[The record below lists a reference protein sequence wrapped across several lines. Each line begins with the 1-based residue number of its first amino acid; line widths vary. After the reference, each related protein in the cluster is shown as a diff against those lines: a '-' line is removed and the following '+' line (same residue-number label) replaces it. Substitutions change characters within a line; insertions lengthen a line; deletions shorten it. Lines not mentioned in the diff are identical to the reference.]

1 MEVAAWTE
9 RLLAGNSCLREGEL
23 GRTVAEVLAAALAAV
38 DPYARVLHDTHRL
51 IKPRGEA
58 AVIGEFVFDLA
69 ADPYK
74 PSESEHGRIWIFGA
88 GKASAE
94 MAAALVERF
103 GERVAGGV
111 VIAKHGLSSARLA
124 QSPNPPGSLHAS
136 ARLAQ
141 SPNPPGSLH
150 ASARLGPVEL
160 LLGDHPIPGA
170 KSAAAAARLRARAAE
185 VGPRDLVLCPISG
198 GASALLSEPLLDP
211 EDWATLTEHLLARDV
226 SIQAINKLRRRF
238 DALKAGGL
246 ARLLCPATVVGL
258 LVSDVVGDEL
268 ALIGSGPTVYPAPG
282 EADSHAA
289 LLAEIGDRLH
299 GLPDRIAR
307 QLAAPPPLAAWPSTP
322 SGRPQSVYQVLLARN
337 GDARE
342 AACKAAR
349 AHGLDSIV
357 LLPALGG
364 LASTEGRR
372 LAQLLADPPLDLPVT
387 PPWCLV
393 MGGETTVALGSEGLG
408 ILRGIGGRNLE
419 LALAAVEGLAGC
431 PDVALVTLATDGEDG
446 PTDAA
451 GALITGSSLARIRA
465 LGLDPSSMLAAH
477 DSYQVFDRIGDLVR
491 TGSTGTNVCDLAL
504 LFRLRLRE

>member
-1 MEVAAWTE
+1 MDAPAWTE
-9 RLLAGNSCLREGEL
+9 RLLAQSPCLREGEL
-23 GRTVAEVLAAALAAV
+23 GRIATEVIAAALAAV
-38 DPYARVLHDTHRL
+38 DPHARVLHDTHRL

-69 ADPYK
+69 ADPDK
-74 PSESEHGRIWIFGA
+74 PSDSEHARIWIFGA
-88 GKASAE
+88 GKASAQ

-103 GERVAGGV
+103 GDRVAGGV
-111 VIAKHGLSSARLA
+111 VIAKHELGPTDGG
-124 QSPNPPGSLHAS
+124 QS
-136 ARLAQ
+136 
-141 SPNPPGSLH
+141 
-150 ASARLGPVEL
+150 LGPVEL
-160 LLGDHPIPGA
+160 LLGDHPIPGPR
-170 KSAAAAARLRARAAE
+170 SAAAAARLRARAAE

-211 EDWATLTEHLLARDV
+211 SDWATLTEHLLARDV

-238 DALKAGGL
+238 DVLKAGGL
-246 ARLLCPATVVGL
+246 AQLLCPATVVGL

-268 ALIGSGPTVYPAPG
+268 ALIGSGPTVYPTAG
-282 EADSHAA
+282 EAEAHAA
-289 LLAEIGDRLH
+289 LLAELGDRLH

-307 QLAAPPPLAAWPSTP
+307 QLAAPPPLAAWPITP
-322 SGRPQSVYQVLLARN
+322 SGRPHDVHQVLLARN

-349 AHGLDSIV
+349 VQGLDSIV

-364 LASTEGRR
+364 LAVNEGRR
-372 LAQLLADPPLDLPVT
+372 LAQLLAAPPTDLPVMS
-387 PPWCLV
+387 PWCLV
-393 MGGETTVALGSEGLG
+393 MGGETTVALDVDSLSRGPS
-408 ILRGIGGRNLE
+408 RGIGGRNLE

-451 GALITGSSLARIRA
+451 GALVTGSSLGRIRA
-465 LGLDPSSMLAAH
+465 LGLDPNTMLAAH
-477 DSYQVFDRIGDLVR
+477 DSYAVFERSGDLVR

-504 LFRLRLRE
+504 LFRLRG

>member
-1 MEVAAWTE
+1 MNVDAWTE
-9 RLLAGNSCLREGEL
+9 RLLARNPCLREGEL
-23 GRTVAEVLAAALAAV
+23 GRTVAQVLAAALAAV
-38 DPYARVLHDTHRL
+38 DPHARVLHDTHRL

-69 ADPYK
+69 ADPDE
-74 PSESEHGRIWIFGA
+74 PGEAEHARVWIFGA
-88 GKASAE
+88 GKASAQ

-111 VIAKHGLSSARLA
+111 VIAKH
-124 QSPNPPGSLHAS
+124 PGDSG
-136 ARLAQ
+136 
-141 SPNPPGSLH
+141 GSE
-150 ASARLGPVEL
+150 RIGPVEL
-160 LLGDHPIPGA
+160 LIGDHPIPGER
-170 KSAAAAARLRARAAE
+170 SAAAAARLRARAAE

-211 EDWATLTEHLLARDV
+211 SDWATLTEHLLARDV

-268 ALIGSGPTVYPAPG
+268 ALIGSGPTVYATSG
-282 EADSHAA
+282 EAQSHAA
-289 LLAEIGDRLH
+289 LLAELGDRLH
-299 GLPDRIAR
+299 GLPERILR
-307 QLAAPPPLAAWPSTP
+307 QLAAPPPLAEWPSTP
-322 SGRPQSVYQVLLARN
+322 SGRPHDVHQVLLARN

-349 AHGLDSIV
+349 MHGLDSIV

-364 LASTEGRR
+364 LAAAEGRR
-372 LAQLLADPPLDLPVT
+372 LAQLLADPPSDLPIT

-393 MGGETTVALGSEGLG
+393 MGGETTVALGSEGS
-408 ILRGIGGRNLE
+408 RSVQGIGGRNLE
-419 LALAAVEGLAGC
+419 LALAAVEGLAGRSN
-431 PDVALVTLATDGEDG
+431 VALVTLATDGEDG

-451 GALITGSSLARIRA
+451 GALVTGGSLARIRA
-465 LGLDPSSMLAAH
+465 LGLDPSAALATH
-477 DSYQVFDRIGDLVR
+477 DSYRVFDHLGDLVR

-504 LFRLRLRE
+504 LFRLGE

>member
-1 MEVAAWTE
+1 MEVGAWIE
-9 RLLAGNSCLREGEL
+9 RLSTRSPCLERRVVEI
-23 GRTVAEVLAAALAAV
+23 VAAALAAV
-38 DPYARVLHDTHRL
+38 DPHACVLRNTHRL

-58 AVIGEFVFDLA
+58 AVVGEFVFDLS
-69 ADPYK
+69 ADPSR
-74 PSESEHGRIWIFGA
+74 PSETEHGRIWIFGA

-103 GERVAGGV
+103 GERVGGGV
-111 VIAKHGLSSARLA
+111 VIAKH
-124 QSPNPPGSLHAS
+124 QPPA
-136 ARLAQ
+136 
-141 SPNPPGSLH
+141 PE
-150 ASARLGPVEL
+150 RLGPVEL
-160 LLGDHPIPGA
+160 LLGDHPIPGPA
-170 KSAAAAARLRARAAE
+170 SAAAAAHLRARAAE

-211 EDWATLTEHLLARDV
+211 ADWATLTEHLLARDV

-246 ARLLCPATVVGL
+246 ARMLCPATVVGL

-268 ALIGSGPTVYPAPG
+268 ALIGSGPTVYPATG
-282 EADSHAA
+282 EAESHAA
-289 LLAEIGDRLH
+289 LLAELGDRLH
-299 GLPDRIAR
+299 GLPERIER
-307 QLAAPPPLAAWPSTP
+307 RLAAPPPLASRPTTP
-322 SGRPQSVYQVLLARN
+322 SGRPHDVHQVLIARN

-349 AHGLDSIV
+349 AQGLDSIG

-364 LASTEGRR
+364 LAVAQGHR
-372 LAQLLADPPLDLPVT
+372 LAELLAAPPTDLPVT
-387 PPWCLV
+387 SPWCLV
-393 MGGETTVALGSEGLG
+393 LGGETTVALAPGPLGL
-408 ILRGIGGRNLE
+408 GGRNLE

-451 GALITGSSLARIRA
+451 GALVTGDSLARIHA
-465 LGLDPSSMLAAH
+465 VGLDPNAALAAH
-477 DSYQVFDRIGDLVR
+477 DSYHVFERVGDLVR

-504 LFRLRLRE
+504 LFRWSR

>member
-1 MEVAAWTE
+1 MEVLAWTE
-9 RLLAGNSCLREGEL
+9 RLLARSPCLRDGEL
-23 GRTVAEVLAAALAAV
+23 GRTAAEVLAAALAAV
-38 DPYARVLHDTHRL
+38 DPHACVLHNTHRL

-69 ADPYK
+69 ADPDR
-74 PSESEHGRIWIFGA
+74 PSGTEHARIWIFGA
-88 GKASAE
+88 GKASAQ
-94 MAAALVERF
+94 MAAALVQRF

-111 VIAKHGLSSARLA
+111 VIAKHDPDERSSARLA
-124 QSPNPPGSLHAS
+124 QSPNPPGELHAS
-136 ARLAQ
+136 
-141 SPNPPGSLH
+141 N
-150 ASARLGPVEL
+150 RLGPVEL
-160 LLGDHPIPGA
+160 LLGDHPIPGPR
-170 KSAAAAARLRARAAE
+170 SAAAAARLRARAAE
-185 VGPRDLVLCPISG
+185 VSARDLVLCPISG

-211 EDWATLTEHLLARDV
+211 DDWALLTEHLLARDV

-282 EADSHAA
+282 EAQSHAA
-289 LLAEIGDRLH
+289 LLSELGDRLH
-299 GLPDRIAR
+299 GLPERIGR

-322 SGRPQSVYQVLLARN
+322 SGRPHDVHQVLLARN

-349 AHGLDSIV
+349 MHGFDSIV

-364 LASTEGRR
+364 LAVAEGRR
-372 LAQLLADPPLDLPVT
+372 LAQLLADPPVDLPVT

-393 MGGETTVALGSEGLG
+393 MGGETTVALESEQSEHPQ
-408 ILRGIGGRNLE
+408 GIGGRNLE

-431 PDVALVTLATDGEDG
+431 PDVALITLATDGEDG

-451 GALITGSSLARIRA
+451 GALVTGRSLARIRA
-465 LGLDPSSMLAAH
+465 LGLDPSSVLAAH
-477 DSYQVFDRIGDLVR
+477 DSYRAFDRIGDLVR

-504 LFRLRLRE
+504 LFRLRE

>member
-1 MEVAAWTE
+1 MDVGAWTE
-9 RLLAGNSCLREGEL
+9 RLSTRSPCLE
-23 GRTVAEVLAAALAAV
+23 RTVAEILAAALAAV
-38 DPYARVLHDTHRL
+38 DPHACVLRNTHRL
-51 IKPRGEA
+51 IKPRGQA

-69 ADPYK
+69 ADPTRT
-74 PSESEHGRIWIFGA
+74 SETEHGRVWIFGA

-111 VIAKHGLSSARLA
+111 VIAKHE
-124 QSPNPPGSLHAS
+124 PHA
-136 ARLAQ
+136 
-141 SPNPPGSLH
+141 PE
-150 ASARLGPVEL
+150 RLGPVEL
-160 LLGDHPIPGA
+160 LLGDHPIYGPA
-170 KSAAAAARLRARAAE
+170 SAAAAARLRVRAAE
-185 VGPRDLVLCPISG
+185 VGARDLVLCPISG

-211 EDWATLTEHLLARDV
+211 GDWATLTEHLLARDV

-246 ARLLCPATVVGL
+246 ARLFCPATVVGL
-258 LVSDVVGDEL
+258 LLSDVVGDEL
-268 ALIGSGPTVYPAPG
+268 ALIGSGPTVYPGPNE
-282 EADSHAA
+282 EASYAA
-289 LLAEIGDRLH
+289 LLAELGDRLH
-299 GLPDRIAR
+299 GLPERLAR
-307 QLAAPPPLAAWPSTP
+307 RLAAPPPLVARPTTP
-322 SGRPQSVYQVLLARN
+322 SGRPHDVHEVLIARN

-364 LASTEGRR
+364 LAAERGRE
-372 LAQLLADPPLDLPVT
+372 LARLLAAPPPDLPVT
-387 PPWCLV
+387 PPFCLV
-393 MGGETTVALGSEGLG
+393 MGGETTVALGPERLG
-408 ILRGIGGRNLE
+408 HGGRNLE

-451 GALITGSSLARIRA
+451 GALVTGDSLARIRS
-465 LGLDPSSMLAAH
+465 LGIDPTAALAAH
-477 DSYQVFDRIGDLVR
+477 DSYRVFERVGDLVR

-504 LFRLRLRE
+504 LFRWHRSAC

>member
-1 MEVAAWTE
+1 MDVDAWTE
-9 RLLAGNSCLREGEL
+9 RLLTRSQCLDRV
-23 GRTVAEVLAAALAAV
+23 VAEIAAAALAAV
-38 DPYARVLHDTHRL
+38 DPHACVLHNTHRL

-69 ADPYK
+69 ADPSRA
-74 PSESEHGRIWIFGA
+74 SETEHARIWIFGA

-94 MAAALVERF
+94 MSAALVERF

-111 VIAKHGLSSARLA
+111 VIAKHEV
-124 QSPNPPGSLHAS
+124 PAS
-136 ARLAQ
+136 
-141 SPNPPGSLH
+141 
-150 ASARLGPVEL
+150 RLGPVEL
-160 LLGDHPIPGA
+160 VLGDHPIPGPA
-170 KSAAAAARLRARAAE
+170 SAAAAAHLRARAAE
-185 VGPRDLVLCPISG
+185 VSPRDLVLCPISG
-198 GASALLSEPLLDP
+198 GASALLSEPLLEP
-211 EDWATLTEHLLARDV
+211 RDWATLTEHLLARDV

-246 ARLLCPATVVGL
+246 ARLVCPATVVGL

-268 ALIGSGPTVYPAPG
+268 ALIGSGPTVYPNPD
-282 EADSHAA
+282 EAQAYA
-289 LLAEIGDRLH
+289 LLLAELGDRLH
-299 GLPDRIAR
+299 GLPEPLLR
-307 QLAAPPPLAAWPSTP
+307 QLAAPPPLAARPITP
-322 SGRPQSVYQVLLARN
+322 SGRPHDVHQVLLARN

-364 LASTEGRR
+364 LAATQGQQ
-372 LAQLLADPPLDLPVT
+372 LARLLAAPPSDLPLT
-387 PPWCLV
+387 PPWCVV
-393 MGGETTVALGSEGLG
+393 MGGETTVALGPGPHGL
-408 ILRGIGGRNLE
+408 GGRNLE

-451 GALITGSSLARIRA
+451 GALVTGDSLARMLA
-465 LGLDPSSMLAAH
+465 LGLDPNAVLAAH
-477 DSYQVFDRIGDLVR
+477 DSYRAFERIGALVQ

-504 LFRLRLRE
+504 LFRGCR

>member
-1 MEVAAWTE
+1 MEIAAWTE
-9 RLLAGNSCLREGEL
+9 RLLARSPCLREGEL
-23 GRTVAEVLAAALAAV
+23 GRTIAELLAAALAAV
-38 DPYARVLHDTHRL
+38 DPHACVLHSTHRL
-51 IKPRGEA
+51 IKPHGEA

-69 ADPYK
+69 ADPDK
-74 PSESEHGRIWIFGA
+74 PGEAEHARIWIFGA
-88 GKASAE
+88 GKASAQ

-111 VIAKHGLSSARLA
+111 VIAKHA
-124 QSPNPPGSLHAS
+124 PGSLLSSPS
-136 ARLAQ
+136 AI
-141 SPNPPGSLH
+141 
-150 ASARLGPVEL
+150 GPVEL

-170 KSAAAAARLRARAAE
+170 NSAVAAARLRAVAAE

-198 GASALLSEPLLDP
+198 GASALLSEPLMDP
-211 EDWATLTEHLLARDV
+211 EDWATLTQHLLARDV

-246 ARLLCPATVVGL
+246 ARRLCPATVVGL

-268 ALIGSGPTVYPAPG
+268 ALIGSGPTVYPSPD
-282 EADSHAA
+282 EAQSHAA
-289 LLAEIGDRLH
+289 LLVELGDRLH
-299 GLPDRIAR
+299 GLPEPILRR
-307 QLAAPPPLAAWPSTP
+307 LADPPPLRAWPITP
-322 SGRPQSVYQVLLARN
+322 SGRPHDVHQVLLARN

-349 AHGLDSIV
+349 MHGLDSIV

-364 LASTEGRR
+364 LAAGEGLR
-372 LAQLLADPPLDLPVT
+372 LAQLLADPPPDLPVT

-393 MGGETTVALGSEGLG
+393 MGGETTVALGGAGPQTMQGL
-408 ILRGIGGRNLE
+408 GGRNLE

-431 PDVALVTLATDGEDG
+431 DDVALVTLATDGEDG

-451 GALITGSSLARIRA
+451 GALVTGRSLDRMRA
-465 LGLDPSSMLAAH
+465 IGLDPNAALAAH
-477 DSYQVFDRIGDLVR
+477 DSHRVFDRMGDLVR

-504 LFRLRLRE
+504 LLRLRA